1 MADRERN
8 ESEIV
13 GAPQK
18 CKEDT
23 SGIKCAIFFANKKGN
38 FLRQHFLA
46 QKIKDGRAQITVFSA
61 QKKHQREDC
70 LDEPFACLL
79 PVKDDIYALQLDSSS
94 TQPPTKASGRF
105 LCSFFAVDK

>member
-1 MADRERN
+1 MQRGHDWN
-8 ESEIV
+8 
-13 GAPQK
+13 K
-18 CKEDT
+18 MCD
-23 SGIKCAIFFANKKGN
+23 FFANKKEN

-61 QKKHQREDC
+61 QKKHQRC

-94 TQPPTKASGRF
+94 TQVEVFVF
-105 LCSFFAVDK
+105 LFCR

>member
-1 MADRERN
+1 MVDKERN

-23 SGIKCAIFFANKKGN
+23 TGIKCAIFFANKKEN

-61 QKKHQREDC
+61 QKSTSENAASMSLLLVCC
-70 LDEPFACLL
+70 LSRMTFMHCNLI
-79 PVKDDIYALQLDSSS
+79 V
-94 TQPPTKASGRF
+94 PPLK
-105 LCSFFAVDK
+105 